1 MSKQSRSEYY
11 ASLKENE
18 EELEK
23 DGRADDLPETVQQEA
38 LDYMAEQKRQEEE
51 KAKEEAKKEDVT
63 PGNTE
68 QTPAEDPAGNNPP
81 APKPD
86 ETKKRQSKP
95 KEKSYKGLIPK
106 DYNRTTE
113 GSKYLQIKVPDETHI
128 EIVKRTVSHKGANKR
143 TFVMLAVDAFLEM
156 KESLYDAL
164 IDAAN
169 ERKVTVGSILN
180 EVLAK
185 QLKEG
190 GLVEEE
196 AGEES

>member
-38 LDYMAEQKRQEEE
+38 LDYMAEQKRLEEE
-51 KAKEEAKKEDVT
+51 KAKGELKKEDVT

-86 ETKKRQSKP
+86 ETKMRPSKR
-95 KEKSYKGLIPK
+95 
-106 DYNRTTE
+106 
-113 GSKYLQIKVPDETHI
+113 
-128 EIVKRTVSHKGANKR
+128 
-143 TFVMLAVDAFLEM
+143 
-156 KESLYDAL
+156 
-164 IDAAN
+164 
-169 ERKVTVGSILN
+169 
-180 EVLAK
+180 
-185 QLKEG
+185 
-190 GLVEEE
+190 
-196 AGEES
+196 